1 MSTKAPFFKEP
12 YSVVIAVNFQSQFAT
27 PLKSSCDIPISFYMR
42 TLARLKRAVSFILLI
57 LISHVSIVTYG
68 GNPCSLPGAGLS
80 ASETSGA
87 TQQIF
92 DAGNN
97 VCDATLD
104 EGLWVQTGT
113 FYYMY
118 NGSCYSVTN
127 KGTSSAFWMPNPLYN
142 GKNSSANFQDFATK
156 NYNGASNPNI
166 VVTPQTFSSTCTNVC
181 VPSLAGPNPGAAV
194 SVYNSTY
201 AGPGTLSKM
210 PSLTAANLCSHPGDT
225 LNVISSVPSGATS
238 GGWSWSCTDPGLPP
252 LPTATCYANLA
263 VDGKCGAANGNN
275 SLASVPTGS
284 DLCAVGAPSP
294 ASPTPDGS
302 GNLSWSCSGVN
313 GGVASNAGGQ
323 PSCAATLAS
332 QGTPDCTAAQKAA
345 GYQLYWN
352 AMPVPNDPGWNAVV
366 ANLNAKYQA
375 YSPAPPHKRAV
386 LHNISGM
393 TDVYCGYGFCSLAD
407 LNFNQSCSTS
417 TPNHTMQI
425 IYGPDPNFLPV
436 TAAQAVAIPMSC
448 SCNQTFGIPNIS
460 SGGMGLG
467 F

>member
-1 MSTKAPFFKEP
+1 
-12 YSVVIAVNFQSQFAT
+12 
-27 PLKSSCDIPISFYMR
+27 MR

-302 GNLSWSCSGVN
+302 GNLSWTCSGVN

-323 PSCAATLAS
+323 PSCAAKVV
-332 QGTPDCTAAQKAA
+332 QGTPDCDAAAKAWGFSLDWHIGL
-345 GYQLYWN
+345 GYPDVISSPNYSSFAPAINRYKTTVGTNYQSAVLYSN
-352 AMPVPNDPGWNAVV
+352 P
-366 ANLNAKYQA
+366 A
-375 YSPAPPHKRAV
+375 YSDKYLGSVEPLLNTAPYFSNLACNSQTPAGSYV
-386 LHNISGM
+386 M
-393 TDVYCGYGFCSLAD
+393 FCHAGD
-407 LNFNQSCSTS
+407 
-417 TPNHTMQI
+417 
-425 IYGPDPNFLPV
+425 
-436 TAAQAVAIPMSC
+436 
-448 SCNQTFGIPNIS
+448 
-460 SGGMGLG
+460 SGGGSSPFGCAIFSCGCGLNINIHI
-467 F
+467 

>member
-1 MSTKAPFFKEP
+1 
-12 YSVVIAVNFQSQFAT
+12 
-27 PLKSSCDIPISFYMR
+27 MR

-263 VDGKCGAANGNN
+263 LDGKCGAANGNN

-302 GNLSWSCSGVN
+302 GNLSWTCSGVN

-323 PSCAATLAS
+323 PSCAAKVV
-332 QGTPDCTAAQKAA
+332 QGTPDCTAAEKAQGKTLDWHLVISPTNILA
-345 GYQLYWN
+345 PYTDSLFVTTPKEDAILNTLQSKYFNTIGSGPRQWAYLYSISSLSDQYLGVNLPSGPSWAPCTTQLPIGTL
-352 AMPVPNDPGWNAVV
+352 MVGFS
-366 ANLNAKYQA
+366 ANLNT
-375 YSPAPPHKRAV
+375 V
-386 LHNISGM
+386 
-393 TDVYCGYGFCSLAD
+393 
-407 LNFNQSCSTS
+407 S
-417 TPNHTMQI
+417 TPAYLYSQSKCGCGTPINV
-425 IYGPDPNFLPV
+425 NVLP
-436 TAAQAVAIPMSC
+436 
-448 SCNQTFGIPNIS
+448 S
-460 SGGMGLG
+460 SGIGI
-467 F
+467 